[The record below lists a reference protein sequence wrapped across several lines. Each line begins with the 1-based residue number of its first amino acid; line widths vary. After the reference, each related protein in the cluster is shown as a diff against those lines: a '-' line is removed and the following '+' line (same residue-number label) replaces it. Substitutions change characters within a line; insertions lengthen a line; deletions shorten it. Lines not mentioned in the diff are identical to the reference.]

1 MTRSLLFLALIL
13 TACSSTADLPP
24 VQTEPVVNDE
34 QGAQPVPGNPG
45 TPNANFNRPKLVV
58 GVTVDQMRLDYL
70 YRYWNDFTED
80 GFKRLVQEGTF
91 CSNNH
96 YSFAPT
102 YTGPGHASIYTGTT
116 PAIHGII
123 ANDWYDREEGMVYC
137 AQDSAQRGTGTDG
150 TGGRMSPHRMLS
162 TTFTDE
168 LRLATQFEGKVI
180 GMSMKDRGSILP
192 AGHHPNGAYWFIGN
206 DEGNFVTSSYYTET
220 LPQWV
225 QDFNAQRLPDA
236 YLAEGWTL
244 LRDTS
249 AYNESYVDNN
259 AHEQPYPGMIRAVFP
274 YDFSDITNERYD
286 LIKATPHGASLLV
299 DFAKA
304 AIEAEQLGADTTPD
318 VLALSFSNTDYAG
331 HQFGPQAMEVQD
343 TYLRLDEDIARLL
356 NYLDEQVGEGAY
368 VVFLTADHGGATVPS
383 YGEKFGMPGG
393 YWKPQAMLDVLNG
406 ALQAEFGDG
415 EWISNYSNDQLFF
428 DRELMAVKEVDL
440 EDATEIVVR
449 IARTFPEVYTALAL
463 EEFLEQDY
471 DELPL
476 QTIQRGIHPQ
486 RSGDVII
493 VTLPGYIE
501 YGFQGTTHGSPFSY
515 DTHVPLIFYG
525 AGVPAGVEI
534 ARRTNIRDIAPTVS
548 NILRIPQ
555 PSGCTGN
562 PVYEMFERR

>member
-1 MTRSLLFLALIL
+1 MTRSILFFVLIL
-13 TACSSTADLPP
+13 TACTTTADLPP
-24 VQTEPVVNDE
+24 VMTD
-34 QGAQPVPGNPG
+34 ASG
-45 TPNANFNRPKLVV
+45 TPSDAATSEAPTATFDRPKLVV
-58 GVTVDQMRLDYL
+58 GITVDQMRLDYL
-70 YRYWNDFTED
+70 YRYWDDFTED
-80 GFKRLVQEGTF
+80 GFKRLVNGGTF

-116 PAIHGII
+116 PIVHGII

-137 AQDSAQRGTGTDG
+137 AQDDAQTGIGTSGK
-150 TGGRMSPHRMLS
+150 GGKMSPHRMLS

-225 QDFNAQRLPDA
+225 QQFNDRRLADA

-244 LRDTS
+244 LRDTTV
-249 AYNESYVDNN
+249 YNESYADNN

-274 YDFSDITNERYD
+274 YDFSDVTDERYD
-286 LIKATPHGASLLV
+286 LIKATPHGASILV
-299 DFAKA
+299 DFAQA
-304 AIEAEQLGADTTPD
+304 AIEAEGLGGDETPD

-343 TYLRLDEDIARLL
+343 TYLRLDKDIARLL
-356 NYLDEQVGEGAY
+356 NYLDERVGKGEY

-393 YWKPQAMLDVLNG
+393 YWKPQAMLDALDG
-406 ALQAEFGDG
+406 ALQAEFGTG

-428 DRELMAVKEVDL
+428 NRTLMAEKEVDL

-449 IARTFPEVYTALAL
+449 VARNFPEVYTALAL

-493 VTLPGYIE
+493 VTLPGFIE

-525 AGVPAGVEI
+525 QGVPAGMEI
-534 ARRTNIRDIAPTVS
+534 ARRTNIRDIAPTLS
-548 NILRIPQ
+548 NMLRIPQ

-562 PVYEMFERR
+562 TIYELFEGR